1 MFERDEYIRKL
12 LDAYRTTPGTI
23 GLVRRSD
30 RMLAEQLYER
40 AVPLIAV
47 ENALILAAVRRL
59 ARPPDDPPL
68 PPVRSLA
75 YFAPVIEEVLA
86 IGPGSDYFEYI
97 RYKLQRLLTG
107 SP

>member
-1 MFERDEYIRKL
+1 MLERDEYIRKL

-40 AVPLIAV
+40 AVPLTAV
-47 ENALILAAVRRL
+47 RNALLLAAVRRL
-59 ARPPDDPPL
+59 SRAGGTTL

-75 YFAPVIEEVLA
+75 YFVAIIDEVLQTDL
-86 IGPGSDYFEYI
+86 GQDYYDHLRNSLRRLVSDT
-97 RYKLQRLLTG
+97 K
-107 SP
+107 

>member
-1 MFERDEYIRKL
+1 MLERDEYIRQL

-40 AVPLIAV
+40 AVPLTAV
-47 ENALILAAVRRL
+47 RNALVLAAVRRL
-59 ARPPDDPPL
+59 SRAAGSPPL

-75 YFAPVIEEVLA
+75 YFVAIIDEVLQA
-86 IGPGSDYFEYI
+86 DVGQDYYDHL
-97 RYKLQRLLTG
+97 RN
-107 SP
+107 S